1 MKYWKIITSLLR
13 VYVGAMTFDDHFNFD
28 IHILMTFY
36 IQFLFLFY
44 SALDNPFLL
53 TLANFHF
60 QL

>member
-36 IQFLFLFY
+36 SVPIFILFC
-44 SALDNPFLL
+44 S
-53 TLANFHF
+53 
-60 QL
+60 